1 MTKKEKDLFIKLIK
15 EKKNALV
22 EQQHVLLTI
31 GELTQ
36 ARADKIDNEL
46 KELTDTLQHLIIGVR

>member
-1 MTKKEKDLFIKLIK
+1 MKKEEKDLFIKLIK

-22 EQQHVLLTI
+22 EQQHDLLTI

-46 KELTDTLQHLIIGVR
+46 KELTDTLQHLIIGT

>member
-15 EKKNALV
+15 EKKSALV
-22 EQQHVLLTI
+22 EQRHDLLTI

-36 ARADKIDNEL
+36 ARMDKIDNEL
-46 KELTDTLQHLIIGVR
+46 KELTDTLQHLIIGAR

>member
-15 EKKNALV
+15 EKKSQLV
-22 EQQHVLLTI
+22 EQRHDLSTI

-36 ARADKIDNEL
+36 ARANKIDNEL
-46 KELTDTLQHLIIGVR
+46 KELVDTLQHLIIGVR

>member
-15 EKKNALV
+15 EKKSALV
-22 EQQHVLLTI
+22 EQQHDLLTI

-36 ARADKIDNEL
+36 ARADKIDDEL
-46 KELTDTLQHLIIGVR
+46 KELTGTLQHLIIEV

>member
-1 MTKKEKDLFIKLIK
+1 MFIKLIK
-15 EKKNALV
+15 EKKSVLV
-22 EQQHVLLTI
+22 EQQHDLLTI

-46 KELTDTLQHLIIGVR
+46 KELADALQHLIIGVR

>member
-22 EQQHVLLTI
+22 EQQHDLLRA
-31 GELTQ
+31 GELTVNRSNEIE
-36 ARADKIDNEL
+36 AEL
-46 KELTDTLQHLIIGVR
+46 KELSDTLQHLIIGV

>member
-22 EQQHVLLTI
+22 EQQHDLLTI

-46 KELTDTLQHLIIGVR
+46 KELTDTLQHLIIGT

>member
-22 EQQHVLLTI
+22 EQQHDLLTI

-46 KELTDTLQHLIIGVR
+46 KELADTLQHLIIKV

>member
-15 EKKNALV
+15 EKKSQLT
-22 EQQHVLLTI
+22 EQQHDLLTI

-36 ARADKIDNEL
+36 ARADKIDDEL
-46 KELTDTLQHLIIGVR
+46 KELTDTLQHLIIEV

>member
-15 EKKNALV
+15 EKKNQLV
-22 EQQHVLLTI
+22 EQQHDLSTI

-36 ARADKIDNEL
+36 ARADKIGNEL
-46 KELTDTLQHLIIGVR
+46 KELTDTLQHLIIGVQ

>member
-22 EQQHVLLTI
+22 EQKHDLKAA
-31 GELTQ
+31 GELTSERG
-36 ARADKIDNEL
+36 AKIDMEL
-46 KELTDTLQHLIIGVR
+46 KELSNTLLHLITGV

>member
-1 MTKKEKDLFIKLIK
+1 MKKKEKDLFIKLIK

-22 EQQHVLLTI
+22 EQQHDLLTI

-46 KELTDTLQHLIIGVR
+46 KELTDTLQHLIIGA

>member
-1 MTKKEKDLFIKLIK
+1 MTKKEKDLFIELIK
-15 EKKNALV
+15 EKKSALV
-22 EQQHVLLTI
+22 EQQHDLLAI

-46 KELTDTLQHLIIGVR
+46 KELTDTLQHLIIEA

>member
-1 MTKKEKDLFIKLIK
+1 MKKKEKDLFIKLIK

-22 EQQHVLLTI
+22 EQQHDLLTI

>member
-15 EKKNALV
+15 EKKSVLV
-22 EQQHVLLTI
+22 EQQHDLLTI

-46 KELTDTLQHLIIGVR
+46 KELANTLQHLIIEV

>member
-15 EKKNALV
+15 EKKSQLA
-22 EQQHVLLTI
+22 EQQHDLLTI

-36 ARADKIDNEL
+36 ARADRIDDEL
-46 KELTDTLQHLIIGVR
+46 KELTDTLQHLIIEV

>member
-15 EKKNALV
+15 EKKNQLV
-22 EQQHVLLTI
+22 EQQHDLSTI

-46 KELTDTLQHLIIGVR
+46 KELTDTLQHLVIGA

>member
-15 EKKNALV
+15 EKKNQLV
-22 EQQHVLLTI
+22 EQQHDLSTI

-46 KELTDTLQHLIIGVR
+46 KELADALQHLIIGVR

>member
-15 EKKNALV
+15 EKKGQLV
-22 EQQHVLLTI
+22 EQQHDLLTV

-46 KELTDTLQHLIIGVR
+46 KELADALQHLIIGVR

>member
-15 EKKNALV
+15 EKKSQLV
-22 EQQHVLLTI
+22 EHQHDLLTI

-36 ARADKIDNEL
+36 ARADKIDDEL
-46 KELTDTLQHLIIGVR
+46 KELADALQHLIIGV

>member
-15 EKKNALV
+15 EKKSRLV
-22 EQQHVLLTI
+22 EQQHDLSTI

-46 KELTDTLQHLIIGVR
+46 KELTDTLQHLIIGP

>member
-15 EKKNALV
+15 EKKSQLV
-22 EQQHVLLTI
+22 ERQHDLLTI

-36 ARADKIDNEL
+36 ARADKIDDEL
-46 KELTDTLQHLIIGVR
+46 KELTDALQHLIIEV

>member
-15 EKKNALV
+15 EKKNQLV
-22 EQQHVLLTI
+22 ERQHDLLTI

-36 ARADKIDNEL
+36 ARADKIDDEL
-46 KELTDTLQHLIIGVR
+46 KELTDTLQHLIIEV

>member
-15 EKKNALV
+15 EKKSVLV
-22 EQQHVLLTI
+22 EQQHDLLTI

-36 ARADKIDNEL
+36 ARVDKIDNEL
-46 KELTDTLQHLIIGVR
+46 KELTDTLQHLIIGP

>member
-15 EKKNALV
+15 EKKNTLV
-22 EQQHVLLTI
+22 EQQHDLSTI

>member
-1 MTKKEKDLFIKLIK
+1 MMKKEKDLFIKLIK
-15 EKKNALV
+15 EKKSQLV
-22 EQQHVLLTI
+22 EQQHDLLTI

-46 KELTDTLQHLIIGVR
+46 KELTDTLQHLIIEV

>member
-15 EKKNALV
+15 EKKSQLV
-22 EQQHVLLTI
+22 EQRHDLLTI

-36 ARADKIDNEL
+36 ARDDKINNEL
-46 KELTDTLQHLIIGVR
+46 KELADTLQSLIIGT

>member
-15 EKKNALV
+15 EKKDQLV
-22 EQQHVLLTI
+22 EQQHDLLTI

-36 ARADKIDNEL
+36 ARADKICAEL
-46 KELTDTLQHLIIGVR
+46 KELSDTLQHLIIGMR

>member
-15 EKKNALV
+15 EKKSQLV
-22 EQQHVLLTI
+22 EQQHDLSTT

-36 ARADKIDNEL
+36 ARANKIDNEL
-46 KELTDTLQHLIIGVR
+46 KELADTLQHLIIGA